1 MFLLL
6 TCALLRV
13 LACAA
18 TTSTEPWYKSK
29 PVSQMTPAEL
39 EERDPEFW
47 FYWGHLHGLGN

>member
-13 LACAA
+13 VACAA